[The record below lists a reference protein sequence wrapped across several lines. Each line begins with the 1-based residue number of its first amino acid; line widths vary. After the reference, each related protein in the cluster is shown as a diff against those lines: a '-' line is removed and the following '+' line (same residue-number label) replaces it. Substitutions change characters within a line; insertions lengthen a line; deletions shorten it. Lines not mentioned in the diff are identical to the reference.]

1 MAESVHAEE
10 IKDLVQRQEKDDDHH
25 EVDAAL
31 DSTDSEEGSQQKE
44 DQETKI
50 MVKNVPNQHSQDS
63 DNVGSTSKVKRL
75 EAGEIKSKKKKNKV
89 GLTEQGFKK
98 LNEEVLIKNSK
109 KILYEIDDPIPE
121 MEELF
126 KDPVLESQGLYY
138 HHRRGR
144 QFQPWNYPNGVYD
157 PIPAFLDHFDIN
169 DLSLSEL
176 ENFWEGLDDLDSN
189 DE

>member
-1 MAESVHAEE
+1 MAESVHVEE

-50 MVKNVPNQHSQDS
+50 MVKNVPDQHYHDS
-63 DNVGSTSKVKRL
+63 DNVGSTSKVERL
-75 EAGEIKSKKKKNKV
+75 EAGEINSKKKNKV
-89 GLTEQGFKK
+89 GLTDQGFKK
-98 LNEEVLIKNSK
+98 LNEEALIKNSK
-109 KILYEIDDPIPE
+109 KILYEIDGPIPE
-121 MEELF
+121 MVELF
-126 KDPVLESQGLYY
+126 KDPVLESHGLYY
-138 HHRRGR
+138 RHKRGR

-169 DLSLSEL
+169 DFSLSEL
-176 ENFWEGLDDLDSN
+176 ENFWEGLDDLESD

>member
-10 IKDLVQRQEKDDDHH
+10 INDLVQRQEKDDDHH

-31 DSTDSEEGSQQKE
+31 DSTDSEEGLQQKE
-44 DQETKI
+44 DQETKM
-50 MVKNVPNQHSQDS
+50 MVKNVPYQHSHVS

-75 EAGEIKSKKKKNKV
+75 MINSKKKNNV

-98 LNEEVLIKNSK
+98 FNEEALIKNSK
-109 KILYEIDDPIPE
+109 KFLYEIDDPIPE
-121 MEELF
+121 MVELF
-126 KDPVLESQGLYY
+126 KDPVLESQALYY
-138 HHRRGR
+138 RHKRGR
-144 QFQPWNYPNGVYD
+144 QFQPWNYPNGRYD

-176 ENFWEGLDDLDSN
+176 ENFWEGLDDLESN